1 MRIKRYI
8 IYLFFFLSTLFWP
21 FSWFL
26 LGFCLDY
33 VGFFLKYTG
42 GTLRC
47 IPIRAQRF
55 FMINTFKGILSATI
69 LAINTLIMVPLLLIF
84 ALLKLV
90 LAWPSSRRFLS
101 KVLTWIATLWVSI
114 NSGSFRLIHG
124 DKIKL
129 KNMPDLSMDQWYLV
143 VSNHQST
150 ADIPILQAA
159 FNRRIPFLKFF
170 LKQEL
175 IWVPL
180 LGLAWWALDF
190 PFMKRYSRAK
200 LEKHPHLRGK
210 DMEQTQRSCEKFKHF
225 PTAVIN
231 FVEGTRFT
239 PKKQQ
244 RQQSPYTHLLK
255 PKAGGLGYVLGSM
268 GECMNQLLLVTLAY
282 RPQVPGFW
290 DYLSGNFE
298 AVEVLCEKIVIPD
311 TLLNKNYQIDEKF
324 RAELFK
330 WSEKMWY
337 KQDDKLKAFYERSNI
352 QD

>member
-1 MRIKRYI
+1 MV
-8 IYLFFFLSTLFWP
+8 FM
-21 FSWFL
+21 
-26 LGFCLDY
+26 
-33 VGFFLKYTG
+33 GFFLKYMG

-47 IPIRAQRF
+47 IPIKRSVI

-69 LAINTLIMVPLLLIF
+69 LAINTLIMVPWLLFF

-90 LAWPSSRRFLS
+90 LAWPSSRRRF
-101 KVLTWIATLWVSI
+101 
-114 NSGSFRLIHG
+114 FRLIHG
-124 DKIKL
+124 EKIL
-129 KNMPDLSMDQWYLV
+129 LNSMPELSMEQWYLV

-200 LEKHPHLRGK
+200 LEKNPHLRGK
-210 DMEQTQRSCEKFKHF
+210 DMEQTQRSCEKFSHF

-239 PKKQQ
+239 LEKRE
-244 RQQSPYTHLLK
+244 RQQSPYNYLLK

-268 GECMNQLLLVTLAY
+268 GQCMNQLLLVTLAY
-282 RPQVPGFW
+282 RSKVPGFW
-290 DYLSGNFE
+290 DYLCGNFD
-298 AVEVLCEKIVIPD
+298 AVEVQCEKIVIPD